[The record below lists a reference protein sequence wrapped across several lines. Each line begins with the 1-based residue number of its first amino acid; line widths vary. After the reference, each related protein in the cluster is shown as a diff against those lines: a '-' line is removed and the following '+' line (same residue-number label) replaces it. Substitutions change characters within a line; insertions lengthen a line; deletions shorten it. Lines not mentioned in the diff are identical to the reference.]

1 MLQLKWNCMQVSLN
15 YFRLQ
20 LKLFHLDHGGLTEKE
35 MEVFFLSDIS
45 IYFS

>member
-15 YFRLQ
+15 CFRLQ
-20 LKLFHLDHGGLTEKE
+20 LKLFHLDHGGLIEKE